1 MIRALTAAAILASFV
16 FAVPAHA
23 EQKIKPEMI
32 IQFTKGTIACLSR
45 DSLQEIMLHGLNGE
59 ATKMRAMM
67 IDEGGDCLMLDPKK
81 RVRVISAEYN
91 SPDSDIGILE
101 VVGEDKVK
109 LNGAWAL
116 SVGAEE
122 VTTPA
127 PASAPRKK
135 AH

>member
-1 MIRALTAAAILASFV
+1 MIRALTAAAILAWFV

-45 DSLQEIMLHGLNGE
+45 DSLQEIMLHGVNGE

-91 SPDSDIGILE
+91 DPDSNIGILE

-109 LNGAWAL
+109 LNERGRFQW
-116 SVGAEE
+116 G
-122 VTTPA
+122 
-127 PASAPRKK
+127 PRK
-135 AH
+135 